1 MKRAVI
7 MAEGNR
13 IAPSDL
19 DLAEP
24 TEIPSVLNLAQAREE
39 AERREIPKALS
50 RAEGNISQ
58 AAKLLGISR
67 PTLYD
72 LMKQH
77 NIKVD

>member
-1 MKRAVI
+1 MPADASVDTPPLLLRRAD
-7 MAEGNR
+7 R
-13 IAPSDL
+13 
-19 DLAEP
+19 
-24 TEIPSVLNLAQAREE
+24 
-39 AERREIPKALS
+39 ALS

-72 LMKQH
+72 LMKYH